1 MSSRALGTIG
11 DTVIFENAHV
21 RVWGLTLEPGACQAW
36 HVHEFP
42 YIVIP
47 LTEGKNEMRWED
59 GKVVHTDEK
68 PGQAL
73 WRLPGGVHE
82 LLNTSSWTYRNL
94 LVEIKN
100 TGLDVPHVEPA

>member
-1 MSSRALGTIG
+1 MTNRPLGTIG
-11 DTVIFENAHV
+11 DTVIFENEHV
-21 RVWGLTLEPGACQAW
+21 RIWGLTLEPGERQAW
-36 HVHEFP
+36 HVHELP

-59 GKVVHTDEK
+59 GKVVHTNEM

-82 LLNTSSWTYRNL
+82 LLNTSGWAYRNL
-94 LVEIKN
+94 LIEIKN
-100 TGLDVPHVEPA
+100 TGLDKPHVETA